1 MKIVRPLMLCAMACA
16 LIVMVGESAD
26 AYTSIRVPVG
36 TAGQALPVRWD
47 LNNTAARPNI
57 ANRRILYEIG
67 DLGTRDAGGF
77 NGPINEFEAVQ
88 NSFANWRNINESEID
103 FEFAG
108 STTNAVTNAT
118 DNRNVIRWVDSNI
131 ASGVFAVTVTTFN
144 TTTGEIVDADM
155 ELNDRDFTWDT
166 LGPTG
171 TTGSIGR
178 AMIENVVTHELG
190 HFMGL
195 DHPMNA
201 QSTLFFASSPG
212 LIDQTTLEVDDR
224 AQVISDYSSPT
235 ITDPTLGTVQGSVS
249 DASNPRFG
257 AGITLIDVATGANVV
272 GHVTEGTP
280 GPFTLGDFTIDGVP
294 PGNYIAYALPI
305 DKDALGTYY
314 GSAFT
319 SFYPTIHGL
328 SVGTIG
334 TPTYV
339 KVGPGGT
346 VTGIDITVPGASQNP
361 FEPDGSSA
369 NASAIASGEVA
380 ASTVSPATDEDW
392 YSFTTT
398 QANQE
403 VTFRVLA
410 DAFGF
415 SLNPTLTLY
424 DTNGTT
430 VLASPDFGQPNFLSS
445 ANDID
450 ASAFDLSG
458 VNYDAEIVRVMT
470 TPGTYFFKVA
480 SKVGATVGH
489 YVVTFESS
497 DVDTTADT
505 HASLIQSNVAG
516 IAAGGAGTFVL
527 TVTPRNVH
535 GRDLN
540 APNTYDVELM
550 DVTGAPTVLQTI
562 TSGSTPFQFTVS
574 AQSTSQ
580 VVSYGARIDGQLIA
594 ASVDVSHFGTL
605 STTNS
610 RITLLENTLNANGY
624 DRIPVMVEL
633 RDGSSNPL
641 PDATITVTLNTT
653 AGTLDNGTTTGASN
667 VAATFDSTLG
677 VWFIDLVAPTN
688 TGTATITAFA
698 NSSQIDSKQVSILPR
713 ATGTGGGPSGGGGG
727 GGGDD
732 DDNGGGCVA
741 GSNSATA
748 WLLLMPILL
757 GLRALSY
764 RAKTTKDSR

>member
-1 MKIVRPLMLCAMACA
+1 MKLLRPA
-16 LIVMVGESAD
+16 LLLLGFGVILIAAGESAD
-26 AYTSIRVPVG
+26 AYMSIRVPVG

-47 LNNTAARPNI
+47 LNNAAARPNI
-57 ANRRILYEIG
+57 ANRRVLYEIG

-77 NGPINEFEAVQ
+77 AGPVNEFEAVQ
-88 NSFANWRNINESEID
+88 NSFANWRNVNESEID

-144 TTTGEIVDADM
+144 TTTGDIVDADM

-166 LGPTG
+166 LGPGG
-171 TTGSIGR
+171 TTGIVGR

-190 HFMGL
+190 HFVGL

-212 LIDQTTLEVDDR
+212 LIDQSTLEVDDR
-224 AQVISDYSSPT
+224 APLINDYSSPT
-235 ITDPTLGTVQGSVS
+235 VTDPTLGTVQGSVS

-257 AGITLIDVATGANVV
+257 AGITLVDAETGVNVV

-280 GPFTLGDFTIDGVP
+280 GPFTPGSFNIDGVP
-294 PGNYIAYALPI
+294 PGNYVAYALPI

-328 SVGTIG
+328 SVGSIG

-339 KVGPGGT
+339 KVAPGGT
-346 VTGIDITVPGASQNP
+346 VTGVDITVPGASQNP
-361 FEPDGSSA
+361 FEPDGSSGS
-369 NASAIASGEVA
+369 ASVIASGEVA
-380 ASTVSPATDEDW
+380 ASTISPATDEDW

-403 VTFRVLA
+403 VTIRVLA
-410 DAFGF
+410 DAFGYG
-415 SLNPTLTLY
+415 LNPTLTLY
-424 DTNGTT
+424 DTNGST
-430 VLASPDFGQPNFLSS
+430 VLVSPDFGHPNYVSS
-445 ANDID
+445 ANDLD
-450 ASAFDLSG
+450 ENAFDLSG
-458 VNYDAEIVRVMT
+458 VNYDAEIVRVM
-470 TPGTYFFKVA
+470 PSAGTYFFAVA
-480 SKVGATVGH
+480 SKVGATSGH
-489 YVVTFESS
+489 YMLTFESS
-497 DVDTTADT
+497 GDDLVADT
-505 HASLIQSNVAG
+505 HASLIQSSVPG
-516 IAAGGAGTFVL
+516 VAAGGAGTFVV
-527 TVTPRNVH
+527 TVTPRNVL

-550 DVTGAPTVLQTI
+550 DVTGTPTVLQTI

-574 AQSTSQ
+574 AQATSQ

-594 ASVDVSHFGTL
+594 ASVDVAHYGAL
-605 STTNS
+605 SITNS
-610 RITLLENTLNANGY
+610 RITLLESTLSANGY

-641 PDATITVTLNTT
+641 PDSGITVTLSTT
-653 AGTLDNGTTTGASN
+653 AGTLDNGSTTGASS
-667 VAATFDSTLG
+667 VPATFDSTLG
-677 VWFIDLVAPTN
+677 VWLIELVAPTN
-688 TGTATITAFA
+688 TGTATVTAFA
-698 NSSQIDSKQVSILPR
+698 NSAQIDSKQVSILPR
-713 ATGTGGGPSGGGGG
+713 AAGTGGGPTGGGG
-727 GGGDD
+727 GGGDGD
-732 DDNGGGCVA
+732 DDSGGGCVI
-741 GSNSATA
+741 GSGQSGATTLVV
-748 WLLLMPILL
+748 LLVL
-757 GLRALSY
+757 GWVRRESKRKGPA
-764 RAKTTKDSR
+764 R